1 MGEERTLRI
10 LLVEDHADT
19 AMLLVR
25 LLQRAKHAVKTAL
38 DLASAE
44 AIAGQEPFDLVI
56 SDLRLPDGSGLD
68 LMRSLKER
76 YQLRGIAMTGCGM
89 EEDIQLSKEAGF
101 VEHLTK
107 PIDFKQLLEK
117 IAGLA
122 AESRTV

>member
-1 MGEERTLRI
+1 MGEERVLKI

-19 AMLLVR
+19 ALLLAR

-44 AIAGQEPFDLVI
+44 EMAGKEPFDLVI

-89 EEDIQLSKEAGF
+89 DEDIRLSKEAGF

-107 PIDFKQLLEK
+107 PIDIQQLMEK

-122 AESRTV
+122 AQ